1 MLLAIEQGNTNSLF
15 AIHDGDHWIAQW
27 RTATEPTRT
36 ADEYVVWL
44 SQLMAM
50 HKLALDMLKSCVIS
64 SVVPQS
70 IFNLRNLSRRY
81 LGVEPLLIGENTE
94 LGIPVRTLKP
104 SEVGSDRL
112 VNALGA
118 LAVHSPP
125 LIIVDSGTAITLDV
139 ISADG
144 AFEGGII
151 APGVHLSMEAL
162 HAAAAKLP
170 RIALQRPRRVVGNDT
185 VSAMQSGIFWGHV
198 ALIEG
203 MISRIKAERN
213 EAMTVVATGGV
224 ASLFHGATS
233 AIDHFDPDLT
243 IRGLL
248 EIYRRNAANG
258 HQAPRLA

>member
-1 MLLAIEQGNTNSLF
+1 MNKLDFGLLNA
-15 AIHDGDHWIAQW
+15 
-27 RTATEPTRT
+27 
-36 ADEYVVWL
+36 
-44 SQLMAM
+44 
-50 HKLALDMLKSCVIS
+50 CVIS

-81 LGVEPLLIGENTE
+81 IGVEPLIIGENIE
-94 LGIPVRTLKP
+94 LGIQVRTLKP

-118 LAVHSPP
+118 LALYSPP
-125 LIIVDSGTAITLDV
+125 LIVVDSGTAITLDV
-139 ISADG
+139 IGSDG
-144 AFEGGII
+144 AFEGGVI

-170 RIALQRPRRVVGNDT
+170 RIALQRPRHVVGNDT
-185 VSAMQSGIFWGHV
+185 VSAIQSGVFWGHV

-203 MISRIKAERN
+203 MIARIKAERN
-213 EAMTVVATGGV
+213 EPMTVVATGGV
-224 ASLFHGATS
+224 ASLFRDATP

-258 HQAPRLA
+258 HEKPQSS

>member
-1 MLLAIEQGNTNSLF
+1 
-15 AIHDGDHWIAQW
+15 
-27 RTATEPTRT
+27 
-36 ADEYVVWL
+36 
-44 SQLMAM
+44 
-50 HKLALDMLKSCVIS
+50 
-64 SVVPQS
+64 
-70 IFNLRNLSRRY
+70 
-81 LGVEPLLIGENTE
+81 
-94 LGIPVRTLKP
+94 VRTRKP

-118 LAVHSPP
+118 LKLYSGP

-139 ISADG
+139 IGSDG
-144 AFEGGII
+144 GFEGGVI

-170 RIALQRPRRVVGNDT
+170 RIALQKPQRVIGDDT

-203 MISRIKAERN
+203 MIARIKSERN

-224 ASLFHGATS
+224 AALFHGVTD

-248 EIYRRNAANG
+248 EIYRRNAAAV
-258 HQAPRLA
+258 HQVRGLTGDQRP